1 MSPSA
6 SNPVK
11 PPSQTKV
18 GFIGIGTMGLPMAL
32 NVLRGGYDLTVY
44 DLSETALAQAQKA
57 GAKRAVS
64 IAELARDS
72 DVIITMLPDAPDVE
86 TTTLGEGGIAGAAKS
101 GTIYVDM
108 STIDPVTSRR
118 VGGRLAELGIRM
130 IDSPVARGVEN
141 ARAGTL
147 ALMIGGDAAV
157 FHEVEPILRLMAD
170 TITLCGELGNGT
182 AMKLVNNFLSAGIV
196 SAIAEAMTIGLKAG
210 LPLDL
215 MVKIS
220 GGTGTNNAWLHKLMP
235 GKAFLGDFSPG
246 FMSKLA
252 RKDQRL
258 ATKLASDIGV
268 PLTLG
273 TAVLKLLDETT
284 DKFPQDDF
292 TSILRLVSERAD
304 VAIRLNDETAAA

>member
-1 MSPSA
+1 MATTLSPTA
-6 SNPVK
+6 RI
-11 PPSQTKV
+11 

-32 NVLRGGYDLTVY
+32 NVLRGGYPLTVY
-44 DLSETALAQAQKA
+44 DLSEAALAEAQKS
-57 GAKRAVS
+57 GAKRAAS
-64 IAELARDS
+64 IAELVRDS
-72 DVIITMLPDAPDVE
+72 DVVITMLPDAPDVE
-86 TTTLGEGGIAGAAKS
+86 AAALGPD
-101 GTIYVDM
+101 GTEANARPGLIYVDM

-118 VGGRLAELGIRM
+118 VGARLAARGIRM

-147 ALMIGGDAAV
+147 ALMIGGDLAT
-157 FHEVEPILRLMAD
+157 FQEVEPLLRRMAD
-170 TITLCGELGNGT
+170 TITHCGELGNGT

-215 MVKIS
+215 MVRIS

-246 FMSKLA
+246 FMSRLA

-258 ATKLASDIGV
+258 ATTLAAEIGV

-273 TAVLKLLDETT
+273 AAVLQLLDETT
-284 DKFPQDDF
+284 EKYPRDDF
-292 TSILRLVSERAD
+292 TSILRLVGERAG
-304 VAIRLNDETAAA
+304 VEIRLSEQNAAA

>member
-1 MSPSA
+1 MATTLSPNA
-6 SNPVK
+6 RI
-11 PPSQTKV
+11 

-32 NVLRGGYDLTVY
+32 NVLRGGYPLTVY
-44 DLSETALAQAQKA
+44 DLSEAALAEAEKA
-57 GAKRAVS
+57 GARRAAT
-64 IAELARDS
+64 IAELVRQS
-72 DVIITMLPDAPDVE
+72 DVVITMLPDAPDVE
-86 TTTLGEGGIAGAAKS
+86 ATALGPDGIEANAKP
-101 GTIYVDM
+101 GLIYVDM

-118 VGGRLAELGIRM
+118 VGARLAARGIRM

-147 ALMIGGDAAV
+147 ALMIGGDLAT
-157 FHEVEPILRLMAD
+157 FQEVEPLLRRMAD
-170 TITLCGELGNGT
+170 TITHCGELGNGT

-215 MVKIS
+215 MVRIS
-220 GGTGTNNAWLHKLMP
+220 GGTGTNNTWLHKLMP

-246 FMSKLA
+246 FMSRLA

-258 ATKLASDIGV
+258 ATKLAAEIGV

-273 TAVLKLLDETT
+273 AAVLQLLDETT
-284 DKFPQDDF
+284 EKYPRDDF
-292 TSILRLVSERAD
+292 TSILRLVGERAG
-304 VAIRLNDETAAA
+304 VEIRLSEQNAAA

>member
-1 MSPSA
+1 MATTLSPNA
-6 SNPVK
+6 RI
-11 PPSQTKV
+11 

-32 NVLRGGYDLTVY
+32 NVLRGGHPLTVY
-44 DLSETALAQAQKA
+44 DLSETALAEAEKA
-57 GAKRAVS
+57 GARRAAT
-64 IAELARDS
+64 IAELVRQS
-72 DVIITMLPDAPDVE
+72 DVVITMLPDAPDVE
-86 TTTLGEGGIAGAAKS
+86 ATALGPDGIEANAKAGL
-101 GTIYVDM
+101 IYVDM

-118 VGGRLAELGIRM
+118 VGGRLAARGIRM

-147 ALMIGGDAAV
+147 ALMIGGDLAT
-157 FHEVEPILRLMAD
+157 FQEVEPLLRRMAD
-170 TITLCGELGNGT
+170 TITHCGELGNGT

-215 MVKIS
+215 MVRIS

-246 FMSKLA
+246 FMSRLA

-258 ATKLASDIGV
+258 ATKLASEIGV

-273 TAVLKLLDETT
+273 AAVLQLLDETT
-284 DKFPQDDF
+284 EKYPRDDF
-292 TSILRLVSERAD
+292 TSILRLVSERAG
-304 VAIRLNDETAAA
+304 VEMRLSEQNAAA

>member
-1 MSPSA
+1 MAATLSPNA
-6 SNPVK
+6 RI
-11 PPSQTKV
+11 

-32 NVLRGGYDLTVY
+32 NVLRGGYPLTVF
-44 DLSETALAQAQKA
+44 DLSEAALAEAEKA
-57 GAKRAVS
+57 GAHRAAT
-64 IAELARDS
+64 IAELVRQS
-72 DVIITMLPDAPDVE
+72 DVVITMLPDAPDVE
-86 TTTLGEGGIAGAAKS
+86 ETALGSGGIEANAGP
-101 GTIYVDM
+101 GLIYVDM

-118 VGGRLAELGIRM
+118 VGARLGACGIRM

-147 ALMIGGDAAV
+147 ALMIGGDLAV
-157 FHEVEPILRLMAD
+157 FQEVEPLLRRMAD
-170 TITLCGELGNGT
+170 TITHCGELGNGT

-215 MVKIS
+215 MVRIS

-246 FMSKLA
+246 FMSRLA

-258 ATKLASDIGV
+258 STKLAEEIGV

-273 TAVLKLLDETT
+273 AAVLQLLDETT
-284 DKFPQDDF
+284 EQYPRDDF
-292 TSILRLVSERAD
+292 TSILRLVSERAG
-304 VAIRLNDETAAA
+304 VEIRLSEQTAAA

>member
-1 MSPSA
+1 MAATLSPTA
-6 SNPVK
+6 RI
-11 PPSQTKV
+11 

-32 NVLRGGYDLTVY
+32 NVLRGGYSLAVF
-44 DLSETALAQAQKA
+44 DLSEAALSEAERA
-57 GAKRAVS
+57 GAARAAT
-64 IAELARDS
+64 IAELVRQS
-72 DVIITMLPDAPDVE
+72 DVVITMLPDAPDVE
-86 TTTLGEGGIAGAAKS
+86 ATALGPDGIESNGRD
-101 GTIYVDM
+101 GLIYVDM

-118 VGGRLAELGIRM
+118 VGARLAARGIRM

-147 ALMIGGDAAV
+147 ALMIGGDLAV
-157 FHEVEPILRLMAD
+157 FQEVEPLLRRMAD
-170 TITLCGELGNGT
+170 TITHCGALGNGT

-215 MVKIS
+215 MVRIS

-246 FMSKLA
+246 FMSRLA

-258 ATKLASDIGV
+258 ATSLAEQIGV

-273 TAVLKLLDETT
+273 TAVLQLLDETT
-284 DKFPQDDF
+284 EKYPRDDF
-292 TSILRLVSERAD
+292 TSILRLISERAG
-304 VAIRLNDETAAA
+304 VEMRLSEQNAAA

>member
-1 MSPSA
+1 MATTLSPTA
-6 SNPVK
+6 RI
-11 PPSQTKV
+11 

-32 NVLRGGYDLTVY
+32 NVLRGGHPLTVY
-44 DLSETALAQAQKA
+44 DLSETALAEAEKA
-57 GAKRAVS
+57 GARRAAT
-64 IAELARDS
+64 IAELVRQS
-72 DVIITMLPDAPDVE
+72 DVVITMLPDAPDVE
-86 TTTLGEGGIAGAAKS
+86 ATALGPDGIEANAKAGL
-101 GTIYVDM
+101 IYVDM

-118 VGGRLAELGIRM
+118 VGGRLAARGIRM

-147 ALMIGGDAAV
+147 ALMIGGDLAT
-157 FHEVEPILRLMAD
+157 FQEVEPLLRRMAD
-170 TITLCGELGNGT
+170 TITHCGELGNGT

-215 MVKIS
+215 MVRIS

-246 FMSKLA
+246 FMSRLA

-258 ATKLASDIGV
+258 ATKLASEIGV

-273 TAVLKLLDETT
+273 AAVLQLLDETT
-284 DKFPQDDF
+284 EKYPRDDF
-292 TSILRLVSERAD
+292 TSILRLVSERAG
-304 VAIRLNDETAAA
+304 VEMRLSEQNAAA

>member
-1 MSPSA
+1 MATTLSPTA
-6 SNPVK
+6 RI
-11 PPSQTKV
+11 

-32 NVLRGGYDLTVY
+32 NVLRGGYPLTVY
-44 DLSETALAQAQKA
+44 DLSEVALAEAQKA
-57 GAKRAVS
+57 GAKRAAS
-64 IAELARDS
+64 IAELVRDS
-72 DVIITMLPDAPDVE
+72 DVVITMLPDAPDVE
-86 TTTLGEGGIAGAAKS
+86 ATALGPDGIEANSRPGL
-101 GTIYVDM
+101 IYVDM

-118 VGGRLAELGIRM
+118 VGGRLAARGIRM

-147 ALMIGGDAAV
+147 ALMVGGDLAT
-157 FHEVEPILRLMAD
+157 FQEVEPLLRRMAD
-170 TITLCGELGNGT
+170 TITHCGELGNGT

-215 MVKIS
+215 MVRIS

-246 FMSKLA
+246 FMSRLA

-258 ATKLASDIGV
+258 ATTLAAEIGV

-273 TAVLKLLDETT
+273 AAVLQLLDETT
-284 DKFPQDDF
+284 EKYPRDDF
-292 TSILRLVSERAD
+292 TSILRLVGERAG
-304 VAIRLNDETAAA
+304 VELRLNEQNAAA

>member
-1 MSPSA
+1 MTVTRLSPNA
-6 SNPVK
+6 RI
-11 PPSQTKV
+11 

-32 NVLRGGYDLTVY
+32 NLLRGGYALTVY
-44 DLSETALAQAQKA
+44 DLNETALATAEKA
-57 GAKRAVS
+57 GAKRAATV
-64 IAELARDS
+64 AELARQS
-72 DVIITMLPDAPDVE
+72 DVVITMLPDAPDVE
-86 TTTLGEGGIAGAAKS
+86 ATALGTDGIASAARP

-118 VGGRLAELGIRM
+118 VGASLAGRGIRM

-147 ALMIGGDAAV
+147 ALMIGGDLAV
-157 FHEVEPILRLMAD
+157 FQEVEPILRLMAD
-170 TITLCGELGNGT
+170 TITHCGELGNGT

-196 SAIAEAMTIGLKAG
+196 SAVAEAMTIGLKAG

-215 MVKIS
+215 MVRIS

-246 FMSKLA
+246 FMSRLA

-258 ATKLASDIGV
+258 ATKLAEEIGV

-273 TAVLKLLDETT
+273 AAVLELLDETT
-284 DKFPQDDF
+284 DKFPSDDF
-292 TSILRLVSERAD
+292 TSILRLVGERAG
-304 VAIRLNDETAAA
+304 VEIRLNDQTAAA